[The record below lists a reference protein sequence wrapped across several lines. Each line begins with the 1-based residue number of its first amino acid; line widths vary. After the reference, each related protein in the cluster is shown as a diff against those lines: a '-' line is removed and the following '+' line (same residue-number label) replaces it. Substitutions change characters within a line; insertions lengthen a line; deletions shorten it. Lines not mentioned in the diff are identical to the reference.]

1 MSDSFNFY
9 TVLALLA
16 CLSTALLLAWL
27 MYRNTG
33 HLDRRLRYFLF
44 AVRTVVITLIG
55 CLLVFPLIRSVSYS
69 LEKPIII
76 IAQDNSI
83 SVGHI
88 EPAGFDRKQYEKEL
102 RSLAEELSAD
112 YELKVYNFSDSLR
125 SGFDFSYQGKLTNG
139 AQLVSQL
146 NEAYLNRNVG
156 ALILTT
162 DGLFNYGGS
171 PLYELDKL
179 KAPVYTIALGDTVP
193 RKDLM
198 IANVN
203 YNNLVY
209 LNNEFTLEVQV
220 QAIDSKGESTQLS
233 VQENGIKIKSEQIS
247 IQDNAFV
254 KTISLK
260 LKASKLGLQKYTLS
274 LTSVPNEV
282 SDRNNTQQVFVEVID
297 GRQKVLIASAGP
309 HPDISALKQVLAQD
323 KNYEVKVA
331 LGDDLNQL
339 QVKDYNLVV
348 LYQLPAAGYDATG
361 FLKQVQLSKSSIW
374 YILGAQSNFTA
385 FNQFQNQVHM
395 AGVNP
400 TLQESYS
407 QVNPTFTAFSLDAAA
422 QKQFEALDP
431 LLMPFGKIQL
441 NGTGTVALNQKI
453 GKVLTENPQLFF
465 MSDNGRKTGYLM
477 GEGLWRWKLSA
488 AETAS
493 GTELFN
499 SLISKTV
506 QYLSA
511 KDDKRKFKTY
521 TAKNTFDDNENVLI
535 NAVLYNDSYVAVNTP
550 DVKIQVKDETGKI
563 YNFLCSRTENA
574 YQLNAGVLPAGNYT
588 YAASTTFGNQH
599 QTATGLFYVKA
610 QVAEYQQSTANHQLL
625 NTMARQT
632 NGKLFMP
639 QQISKLAA
647 EIKKNEQIKTIS
659 YEDRKY
665 QELINFKWLFILIM
679 ILLST
684 EWFFRKRNGEI

>member
-1 MSDSFNFY
+1 MSDSFNVY

-16 CLSTALLLAWL
+16 CLSTGLLLAWL
-27 MYRNTG
+27 LYRNTEQ
-33 HLDRRLRYFLF
+33 LDRRLRNFLF
-44 AVRTVVITLIG
+44 ALRSIVFSLIG

-69 LEKPIII
+69 LEKPIIL

-88 EPAGFDRKQYEKEL
+88 EPAGFDRKQYEKEF

-112 YELKVYNFSDSLR
+112 YELKVYHFSDSLR
-125 SGFDFSYQGKLTNG
+125 AGFDFSYQGKLTNG
-139 AQLVSQL
+139 AQLMSQL

-156 ALILTT
+156 ALILAT
-162 DGLFNYGGS
+162 DGLFNHGGS

-179 KAPVYTIALGDTVP
+179 KAPVYAIALGDTIP

-220 QAIDSKGESTQLS
+220 QAVDSKGESTQIS
-233 VQENGIKIKSEQIS
+233 VLENGIKIKSEQIS
-247 IQDNAFV
+247 VQDNAFT

-260 LKASKLGLQKYTLS
+260 LKATKLGLQKYTLNLS
-274 LTSVPNEV
+274 TVPNEV
-282 SDRNNTQQVFVEVID
+282 SDRNNTQQVFIEVID
-297 GRQKVLIASAGP
+297 GRQKVLIAAAGP
-309 HPDISALKQVLAQD
+309 HPDITAIKQVLAQD

-331 LGDDLNQL
+331 LGDDLNHL
-339 QVKDYNLVV
+339 LAKDYNLVV
-348 LYQLPAAGYDATG
+348 LCQLPAAGADFSG
-361 FLKQVQLSKSSIW
+361 FLKQVQLSKSSVW
-374 YILGAQSNFTA
+374 YILGAQSSFAA
-385 FNQFQNQVHM
+385 FNQFQNQVHV
-395 AGVNP
+395 AGANP
-400 TLQESYS
+400 ALQESYS
-407 QVNPTFTAFSLDAAA
+407 QVNPGFTAFSLDAAA
-422 QKQFEALDP
+422 QKQFESLDP

-441 NGTGTVALNQKI
+441 NGAGIVALNQRI

-465 MSDNGRKTGYLM
+465 MNDNGRKTGYLM

-488 AETAS
+488 VETTS
-493 GTELFN
+493 GTAFFN
-499 SLISKTV
+499 SIISQTV

-511 KDDKRKFKTY
+511 KDDKRKFKSY

-535 NAVLYNDSYVAVNTP
+535 NAVLYNDSYIAVNTP
-550 DVKIQVKDETGKI
+550 DVKIQVKNDAGKV

-574 YQLNAGVLPAGNYT
+574 YQLNAGILPAGNYT

-599 QTATGLFYVKA
+599 YSATGLFYVKA

-625 NTMARQT
+625 NTMAIQT
-632 NGKLFMP
+632 NGKMIMP
-639 QQISKLAA
+639 QQLSKLAA

-679 ILLST
+679 VLLST